1 MFGWNSIFNSGGAI
15 HMHRSPQNSLSRAL
29 TMRRQ
34 AIIERKFT
42 VIVVVCLLGN
52 VTVYYL
58 EAISSKLLIVD
69 PESDPQTRT
78 SCLPPD
84 IKADKHSVA
93 FCSYQVNRNI

>member
-1 MFGWNSIFNSGGAI
+1 MYALNFIINYAWTTHI
-15 HMHRSPQNSLSRAL
+15 HSSPSQKGPVMSNYYTKDVASTKCEIL
-29 TMRRQ
+29 
-34 AIIERKFT
+34 
-42 VIVVVCLLGN
+42 VN
-52 VTVYYL
+52 YL

-93 FCSYQVNRNI
+93 FCSGQVNKNI